1 MRVRARVRMRMR
13 VRVRVRVLDRVH
25 LLGVH
30 RPSGEARPRAEGGAL
45 LRPRLGGVAP
55 PVDAHI
61 VPAWIGLALG
71 LRLESG
77 LGLTPHPNP

>member
-61 VPAWIGLALG
+61 VPTLRGLAVG

-77 LGLTPHPNP
+77 LGLTPNPNP